1 MAFQVSLRSEFS
13 MRKILRAL
21 LALTVWTVCTG
32 VHWDVVQV
40 FAWAKMFSSNIEEL
54 SYREAM
60 VRTFDPAE
68 KCGIC
73 HVVAKAKEDEQSN
86 SGIAIQVNEKA
97 PLIVFNA
104 KPIVFSSPEVGFS
117 RELESY
123 RRWTGRATRA
133 PTPPPRIG

>member
-1 MAFQVSLRSEFS
+1 

-54 SYREAM
+54 SYREA
-60 VRTFDPAE
+60 VARTFDPAE
-68 KCGIC
+68 MCGIC
-73 HVVAKAKEDEQSN
+73 QVVAQAKEDEQTN
-86 SGIAIQVNEKA
+86 SGMAVQLNEKA
-97 PLIVFNA
+97 PLIVLNA
-104 KPIVFSSPEVGFS
+104 KPIVVSAPEVGFS
-117 RELESY
+117 GELEFY
-123 RRWTGRATRA
+123 RKWTGLTTCA